1 MDIQSMYKNLAI
13 NNHNNMK
20 NTLKIFALLIFIS
33 SYSCKAQLVQTTE
46 DMYKLKENEQQFI
59 NKPLKDLLKEIK
71 PEIKTANGINDNPFF
86 FSFRFR
92 TLEQQKKD
100 EGSNEDSVALYVYV
114 KEAFDWKWEER
125 PKGKEMIWTKKDAQ
139 KYQNLIVVRI
149 KVINPLKE

>member
-1 MDIQSMYKNLAI
+1 MKTSIKILAI
-13 NNHNNMK
+13 
-20 NTLKIFALLIFIS
+20 LLFLIN
-33 SYSCKAQLVQTTE
+33 YSCQAQQMVQTTK
-46 DMYKLKENEQQFI
+46 DVYKLKENEQQFI
-59 NKPLKDLLKEIK
+59 NKPLKNLLKEIK

-100 EGSNEDSVALYVYV
+100 EGSYEDSVALYVYV
-114 KEAFDWKWEER
+114 KEAFDWKWEDR

-149 KVINPLKE
+149 KVINLPKE